1 MTTARGF
8 HVRVIDCRHLQLET
22 IQFRWLLTVWTL
34 CVEIYGSLGHYTNGV
49 SRAEKGR
56 CQISLDNNN
65 KRQRRQVLFC
75 TQLLNFSTIR
85 RRGTPFPLA
94 RSSNRLRCSQRLS
107 AWPDSIS
114 NVISFFFLCPLFYK
128 KIRPCM
134 FLLIQLRRF
143 KSTVSL
149 SPVTTRPLLLRE
161 WRRDATSSVTV
172 DPKQGRHPCMFL
184 WCFSLSSLLANSE
197 PFYKRKK

>member
-114 NVISFFFLCPLFYK
+114 NVISFFFLCPIFYK

-143 KSTVSL
+143 KCTVSL
-149 SPVTTRPLLLRE
+149 SLSCDDTSFAAAWMTSGCDFLRDR
-161 WRRDATSSVTV
+161 WPKTGKTSVHV
-172 DPKQGRHPCMFL
+172 FVVF
-184 WCFSLSSLLANSE
+184 FSLVIVG
-197 PFYKRKK
+197 K